1 MPLEHAR
8 SADAPG
14 IAQTGGAASDDLYRW
29 YRWDDTPGV
38 DGPAQ
43 WVLGIPFIDDTTNTP
58 GTPSDGETGSGGDG
72 EFWVVSYAQAGNARI
87 SGTRLVDRLSGTA
100 SDDEAWG
107 KGGADRI
114 EGRDGHDRLS
124 GGDGD
129 DAIVGGNG
137 ADRLEGGRG
146 DDRLIGGIGQDWL
159 SGDAGN
165 DTLSGGDGDDVII
178 GGRGTDRLIG
188 GAGADLFVFQA
199 LTDSRATGI
208 GADRI
213 VDFNRENGDRIE
225 LSALVSGTVSFIGTD
240 RFSGTGPEIGYAVSR
255 HEVVLF
261 GDFDGD
267 GRVDFTLHVH
277 GVEALHA
284 SDLILA

>member
-1 MPLEHAR
+1 MPLEHAHAANAPEIALT
-8 SADAPG
+8 ADEAPDG
-14 IAQTGGAASDDLYRW
+14 LYRW

-43 WVLGIPFIDDTTNTP
+43 WVLGTPFIDDVTNTP

-72 EFWVVSYAQAGNARI
+72 EFWIVSYAQTGNARI
-87 SGTRLVDRLSGTA
+87 SGTRLADRLSGTA

-107 KGGADRI
+107 KSGADRI
-114 EGRDGHDRLS
+114 EGRAGHDRLS

-129 DAIVGGNG
+129 DVIIGGDG

-146 DDRLIGGIGQDWL
+146 DDRLSGGAGQDLL
-159 SGDAGN
+159 SGNTGN
-165 DTLSGGDGDDVII
+165 DTLNGGDGDDVII
-178 GGRGTDRLIG
+178 GGGGADRLIG

-199 LTDSRATGI
+199 LTDSRATGT
-208 GADRI
+208 GPDRI
-213 VDFNRENGDRIE
+213 IDFNREDGDRIE
-225 LSALVSGTVSFIGTD
+225 LSALASGAVIFIGTE

-267 GRVDFTLHVH
+267 GRVDFTLRVH
-277 GVEALHA
+277 GVEALYA
-284 SDLILA
+284 SDLVLA

>member
-1 MPLEHAR
+1 MPLEQAHA
-8 SADAPG
+8 ADAPG
-14 IAQTGGAASDDLYRW
+14 ISQTESEASDHLYRW
-29 YRWDDTPGV
+29 YRWDDPLSG

-43 WVLGIPFIDDTTNTP
+43 WVLGLPFIDVGTNIP
-58 GTPSDGETGSGGDG
+58 GTPSTGETGTGSDG

-114 EGRDGHDRLS
+114 EGRAGHDRLS

-129 DAIVGGNG
+129 DVIVGGDG

-146 DDRLIGGIGQDWL
+146 DDRLIGGAGQDLL
-159 SGDAGN
+159 SGDTGN
-165 DTLSGGDGDDVII
+165 DTLNGGDGDDVII
-178 GGRGTDRLIG
+178 GGGGADRLIG
-188 GAGADLFVFQA
+188 GTGADLFVFQA
-199 LTDSRATGI
+199 LTDSRATGT
-208 GADRI
+208 GSDRI
-213 VDFNRENGDRIE
+213 VDFNREDGDRIE
-225 LSALVSGTVSFIGTD
+225 LSALASGAVSFIDTD

-267 GRVDFTLHVH
+267 GRVDFTLRVH
-277 GVEALHA
+277 GVEALYA
-284 SDLILA
+284 SDLVLA